1 MGIKFCW
8 LVFSE
13 RKGGGGKMVV
23 GIWGFCCCLRWG
35 ESSQGRQ
42 GVIYLRSGGLADDV
56 VKSESGEGGWS
67 SSSRLGRSAFQAM
80 GIYAGE
86 SKARASLRI
95 WFSARQLNR
104 RVRQ

>member
-1 MGIKFCW
+1 MIHLK
-8 LVFSE
+8 
-13 RKGGGGKMVV
+13 
-23 GIWGFCCCLRWG
+23 
-35 ESSQGRQ
+35 
-42 GVIYLRSGGLADDV
+42 SGGLADDV

-95 WFSARQLNR
+95 WLSARQLNR